1 MRGTS
6 TIHAELNHF
15 DEQELV
21 TRAQNG
27 DTEAFN
33 PLVCK
38 YQQKIYNLIYRQVHD
53 RETAKDLCQE
63 VFLKAWQALPKFK
76 GQSMFYTWLYKIAV
90 NCSIDFLRKRKQK
103 KQIIFACE
111 ALPQNADDVLPMI
124 QMQPSPCEILE
135 KEELGQIIRKAVYQL
150 PSGQRRAFRLRYF
163 HELPIKQ
170 IALHL
175 NKSESTVKTTLHHAR
190 QKLQNMLRPY
200 LQNEPLTS
208 DREPES

>member
-1 MRGTS
+1 MRGPS
-6 TIHAELNHF
+6 TIHTELNHF

-21 TRAQNG
+21 TRVLNG
-27 DTEAFN
+27 DADAFN
-33 PLVCK
+33 PLVRK

-76 GQSMFYTWLYKIAV
+76 GQSVFYTWLYKIAV

-103 KQIIFACE
+103 KQIILTCE
-111 ALPQNADDVLPMI
+111 ALPQNPDDVLPMI
-124 QMQPSPCEILE
+124 QTQPSPCQILE
-135 KEELGQIIRKAVYQL
+135 KEELGHTIRRAVQQL
-150 PSGQRRAFRLRYF
+150 PPRQRQVFRLRYF

-170 IALHL
+170 IALRM

-190 QKLQNMLRPY
+190 QKLQNILRPY
-200 LQNEPLTS
+200 LQNEPLT
-208 DREPES
+208 